1 MNTATDP
8 EVGWLLKKKVNKLR
22 KKKKIHEM
30 KEQKRS
36 QLKYFWLEIAKM
48 AAGKKENPK
57 RHGKPS
63 LINIAGVAC
72 S

>member
-1 MNTATDP
+1 M
-8 EVGWLLKKKVNKLR
+8 R